1 MEETKFWTKGKIIF
15 LCVMFV
21 IILII
26 IGAIFI
32 HKSSVKKQYVE
43 FENQLTLNAVNYL
56 DLEGITLKSGEWR
69 KIDIQKI
76 VKKRLVTNKLAKNCT
91 GYVLA
96 QADTKTKSVN
106 YKTYLKCGNA
116 YESTKSDKVLA
127 KGKENKTEEVSKNDT
142 IKPEITLF
150 GDETMKVKLNGKFK
164 DPGAIA
170 KDNVDGDIT
179 KKIKKSGKVNTK
191 KEGSYTVKY
200 SVSDSSDNKT
210 SIKRT
215 VIVEASAVE
224 KTKDTT
230 KPEIVFNNPSVVTTI
245 CTGSKIDYSKTGLYG
260 YNAYDDVDGNVTDK
274 VTVSGD
280 IGIIDNPGTYELKYS
295 VSDKAKNKYTTTRS
309 FIVKSCN
316 TQSTTVTTPAP
327 TPTPTPTPAPAPTP
341 APSQTP
347 STTPSVT
354 PSPAPTPTPP
364 TPNTTISVQSVTLN
378 PNRLT
383 LSVGETYKLNA
394 YFSPSNATNK
404 TVTYSSSSGNVSVDS
419 NGNVRANSQGTAII
433 RATSS
438 NGKFAVCNITVR

>member
-96 QADTKTKSVN
+96 QAETKTKAVN

-200 SVSDSSDNKT
+200 SVSDSSGNKT

-327 TPTPTPTPAPAPTP
+327 KSTPTPAPAPTP

-354 PSPAPTPTPP
+354 PTPAPTPTPP
-364 TPNTTISVQSVTLN
+364 TTNTTISVQSVTLN

-394 YFSPSNATNK
+394 YFSPSNATDK

>member
-15 LCVMFV
+15 LCVVFV

-200 SVSDSSDNKT
+200 SVSDSSGNKT

-327 TPTPTPTPAPAPTP
+327 TPSPTPAPAPTP

-354 PSPAPTPTPP
+354 PTPAPTPTPP
-364 TPNTTISVQSVTLN
+364 TTNTTISVQSVTLN

-394 YFSPSNATNK
+394 YFSPSNATDK

>member
-15 LCVMFV
+15 LCVVFV

-32 HKSSVKKQYVE
+32 HKSSLKKQYVE

-96 QADTKTKSVN
+96 QAETKTKAVN

-200 SVSDSSDNKT
+200 SVSDSSGNKT

-327 TPTPTPTPAPAPTP
+327 TPSPTPAPAPTP

-354 PSPAPTPTPP
+354 PTPAPTPTPP
-364 TPNTTISVQSVTLN
+364 TTNTTISVQSVTLN

-394 YFSPSNATNK
+394 YFSPSNATDK

>member
-150 GDETMKVKLNGKFK
+150 GYETMKVKLNGKFK

-200 SVSDSSDNKT
+200 SVSDSSGNKT

-215 VIVEASAVE
+215 VIVEASVVE

-295 VSDKAKNKYTTTRS
+295 ISDKAKNKYTTTRS

-316 TQSTTVTTPAP
+316 TQSTTVTTPA
-327 TPTPTPTPAPAPTP
+327 PTPTPTPAPAPTP

>member
-15 LCVMFV
+15 LCVVFV

-96 QADTKTKSVN
+96 QAETKTKAVN

-200 SVSDSSDNKT
+200 SVSDSSGNKT

-327 TPTPTPTPAPAPTP
+327 TPSPSPTPAPAPTP

-354 PSPAPTPTPP
+354 PPPAPTPTPP
-364 TPNTTISVQSVTLN
+364 TTNTTISVQSVTLN

-394 YFSPSNATNK
+394 YFSPSNATDK

>member
-230 KPEIVFNNPSVVTTI
+230 KPEIVFNNPSVVTSI

>member
-91 GYVLA
+91 GYVLV

-200 SVSDSSDNKT
+200 SVSDSSGNKT

-327 TPTPTPTPAPAPTP
+327 TPTPTPAPAPTP

>member
-15 LCVMFV
+15 LCVVFV

-32 HKSSVKKQYVE
+32 HKSSLKKQYVE

-96 QADTKTKSVN
+96 QAETKTKAVN

-200 SVSDSSDNKT
+200 SVSDSSGNKT

-327 TPTPTPTPAPAPTP
+327 TPSPTP

-354 PSPAPTPTPP
+354 PTPAPTPTPP
-364 TPNTTISVQSVTLN
+364 TTNTTISVQSVTLN

-394 YFSPSNATNK
+394 YFSPSNATDK

>member
-200 SVSDSSDNKT
+200 SVSDSSGNKT

-327 TPTPTPTPAPAPTP
+327 KPTPTPAPAPTP

-378 PNRLT
+378 PNKLT

>member
-15 LCVMFV
+15 LCVVFV

-96 QADTKTKSVN
+96 QAETKTKAVN

-200 SVSDSSDNKT
+200 SVSDSSGNKT

-295 VSDKAKNKYTTTRS
+295 ISDKAKNKYTTTRS

-327 TPTPTPTPAPAPTP
+327 TPSPTPAPAPTP

-354 PSPAPTPTPP
+354 PPPAPTPTPP
-364 TPNTTISVQSVTLN
+364 TTNTTISVQSVTLN

-394 YFSPSNATNK
+394 YFSPSNATDK

-419 NGNVRANSQGTAII
+419 NGNVKANSQGTAII

>member
-15 LCVMFV
+15 LCVVFV

-26 IGAIFI
+26 ICAIFI

-96 QADTKTKSVN
+96 QAETKTKAVN

-200 SVSDSSDNKT
+200 SVSDSSGNKT

-295 VSDKAKNKYTTTRS
+295 ISDKAKNKYTTTRS

-327 TPTPTPTPAPAPTP
+327 TPSPTPAPAPTP

-354 PSPAPTPTPP
+354 PPPAPTPTPP
-364 TPNTTISVQSVTLN
+364 ATNTTISVQSVTLN

-394 YFSPSNATNK
+394 YFSPSNATDK

>member
-15 LCVMFV
+15 LCVVFV

-96 QADTKTKSVN
+96 QAETKTKAVN

-200 SVSDSSDNKT
+200 SVSDSSGNKT

-327 TPTPTPTPAPAPTP
+327 TPSPTPAPAPTP

-354 PSPAPTPTPP
+354 PTPAPTPTPP
-364 TPNTTISVQSVTLN
+364 TTNTTISVQSVTLN

-394 YFSPSNATNK
+394 YFFMQLAL
-404 TVTYSSSSGNVSVDS
+404 
-419 NGNVRANSQGTAII
+419 NGHYKI
-433 RATSS
+433 
-438 NGKFAVCNITVR
+438 

>member
-200 SVSDSSDNKT
+200 SVSDSSGNKT

-327 TPTPTPTPAPAPTP
+327 TPTPTP

-364 TPNTTISVQSVTLN
+364 TSNTTISVQSVTLN

>member
-200 SVSDSSDNKT
+200 SVSDSSGNKT

-327 TPTPTPTPAPAPTP
+327 TPTPTPAPAPTP

-354 PSPAPTPTPP
+354 PTPAPTPTPP
-364 TPNTTISVQSVTLN
+364 TTNTTISVQSVTLN

-394 YFSPSNATNK
+394 YFSPSNATDK

>member
-96 QADTKTKSVN
+96 QAETKTKAVN

-200 SVSDSSDNKT
+200 SVSDSSGNKT

-327 TPTPTPTPAPAPTP
+327 TPSPTPAPAPTP

-354 PSPAPTPTPP
+354 PTPAPTPTPP
-364 TPNTTISVQSVTLN
+364 TTNTTISVQSVTLN

-394 YFSPSNATNK
+394 YFSPSNATDK

>member
-200 SVSDSSDNKT
+200 SVSDSSGNKT

-327 TPTPTPTPAPAPTP
+327 TPTPTPAPAPTP

-394 YFSPSNATNK
+394 YFSPSNATDK

>member
-200 SVSDSSDNKT
+200 SVSDSSGNKT

-280 IGIIDNPGTYELKYS
+280 IGIIYNPGTYELKYS

-327 TPTPTPTPAPAPTP
+327 KPTPTPAPAPTP

-354 PSPAPTPTPP
+354 PTPAPTPTPP

>member
-15 LCVMFV
+15 LCVVFV

-96 QADTKTKSVN
+96 QAETKTKAVN

-200 SVSDSSDNKT
+200 SVSDSSGNKT

-327 TPTPTPTPAPAPTP
+327 TPSPSPTPAPAPTP

-354 PSPAPTPTPP
+354 PTPAPTPTPP
-364 TPNTTISVQSVTLN
+364 TTNTTISVQSVTLN

-394 YFSPSNATNK
+394 YFSPSNATDK

>member
-15 LCVMFV
+15 LCVIFA
-21 IILII
+21 IILLIVGI
-26 IGAIFI
+26 VLI
-32 HKSSVKKQYVE
+32 HKSSLKKQYVE

-56 DLEGITLKSGEWR
+56 QLEGITLKSGEWR

-76 VKKRLVTNKLAKNCT
+76 VKKGLVTNKLASNCT

-96 QADTKTKSVN
+96 QAQTKTKAVN

-127 KGKENKTEEVSKNDT
+127 KGKENKTEEASKNDT

-200 SVSDSSDNKT
+200 TVSDSSGNKT
-210 SIKRT
+210 TVKRT

-224 KTKDTT
+224 DTKDTT
-230 KPEIVFNNPSVVTTI
+230 KPEIVFNNPSIVTTI

-316 TQSTTVTTPAP
+316 TQSTTVTTP
-327 TPTPTPTPAPAPTP
+327 TP
-341 APSQTP
+341 
-347 STTPSVT
+347 T
-354 PSPAPTPTPP
+354 PSPAPTPSQTPSVTPTPSPAPTPAPTPTPP
-364 TPNTTISVQSVTLN
+364 ATNTTVSVQSVTLN

-383 LSVGETYKLNA
+383 LSVGETYKLNV
-394 YFSPSNATNK
+394 YFSPSNATDK
-404 TVTYSSSSGNVSVDS
+404 TVTYSSSSGSVSVDS
-419 NGNVRANSQGTAII
+419 SGNVRANSQGTAII

>member
-15 LCVMFV
+15 LCVVFV

-26 IGAIFI
+26 ICAIFI

-96 QADTKTKSVN
+96 QAETKTKAVN
-106 YKTYLKCGNA
+106 YKTYLKCGNV

-200 SVSDSSDNKT
+200 SVSDSSGNKT

-327 TPTPTPTPAPAPTP
+327 TPSPSPTPAPAPTP

-354 PSPAPTPTPP
+354 PTPAPTPTPP
-364 TPNTTISVQSVTLN
+364 TTNTTISVQSVTLN

-394 YFSPSNATNK
+394 YFSPSNATDK

>member
-200 SVSDSSDNKT
+200 SVSDSSGNKT

-327 TPTPTPTPAPAPTP
+327 TPTPTPAPAPTP

>member
-15 LCVMFV
+15 LCVIFV

-200 SVSDSSDNKT
+200 SVSDSSGNKT

-327 TPTPTPTPAPAPTP
+327 KPTPTPAPAPTP

>member
-15 LCVMFV
+15 LCVVFV

-26 IGAIFI
+26 ICAIFI

-96 QADTKTKSVN
+96 QAETKTKAVN

-200 SVSDSSDNKT
+200 SVSDSSGNKT

-327 TPTPTPTPAPAPTP
+327 TPSPTPAPAPTP

-354 PSPAPTPTPP
+354 PTPAPTPTPP
-364 TPNTTISVQSVTLN
+364 TTNTTISVQSVTLN

-394 YFSPSNATNK
+394 YFSPSNATDK

>member
-15 LCVMFV
+15 LCVVFV

-96 QADTKTKSVN
+96 QAETKTKAVN

-200 SVSDSSDNKT
+200 SVSDSSGNKT

-327 TPTPTPTPAPAPTP
+327 TPSPTPAPAPTP

-354 PSPAPTPTPP
+354 PTPAPTPTPP
-364 TPNTTISVQSVTLN
+364 ATNTTISVQSVTLN

-394 YFSPSNATNK
+394 YFSPSNATDK

>member
-150 GDETMKVKLNGKFK
+150 GYETMKVKLNGKFK

-200 SVSDSSDNKT
+200 SVSDSSGNKT

-327 TPTPTPTPAPAPTP
+327 TPTPTPAPAPTP

>member
-15 LCVMFV
+15 LCVVFV

-32 HKSSVKKQYVE
+32 HKSSLKKQYVE

-96 QADTKTKSVN
+96 QAETKTKAVN

-200 SVSDSSDNKT
+200 SVSDSSGNKT

-327 TPTPTPTPAPAPTP
+327 KPTPTPAPAPTP

>member
-15 LCVMFV
+15 LCVVFV

-96 QADTKTKSVN
+96 QAETKTKAVN

-200 SVSDSSDNKT
+200 SVSDSSGNKT

-295 VSDKAKNKYTTTRS
+295 ISDKAKNKYTTTRP

-327 TPTPTPTPAPAPTP
+327 TPSPTPAPAPAPTP

-354 PSPAPTPTPP
+354 PTPAPTPTPP
-364 TPNTTISVQSVTLN
+364 TTNTTISVQSVTLN

-394 YFSPSNATNK
+394 YFSPSNATDK

>member
-15 LCVMFV
+15 LCVVFV

-96 QADTKTKSVN
+96 QAETKTKAVN
-106 YKTYLKCGNA
+106 YKTYLKCGNV

-200 SVSDSSDNKT
+200 SVSDSSGNKT

-295 VSDKAKNKYTTTRS
+295 ISDKAKNKYTTTRS

-327 TPTPTPTPAPAPTP
+327 TPSPTPAPAPTP

-354 PSPAPTPTPP
+354 PPPAPTPTPP
-364 TPNTTISVQSVTLN
+364 ATNTTISVQSVTLN

-394 YFSPSNATNK
+394 YFSPSNATDK

>member
-200 SVSDSSDNKT
+200 SVSDSSGNKT

-280 IGIIDNPGTYELKYS
+280 IGIIDNSGTYELKYS

-327 TPTPTPTPAPAPTP
+327 TPSPTPAPAPTP

-354 PSPAPTPTPP
+354 PTPAPTPTPP
-364 TPNTTISVQSVTLN
+364 TTNTTISVQSVTLN

-394 YFSPSNATNK
+394 YFSPSNATDK

>member
-15 LCVMFV
+15 LCVVFV

-32 HKSSVKKQYVE
+32 HKSSLKKQYVE

-96 QADTKTKSVN
+96 QAETKTKVVN

-200 SVSDSSDNKT
+200 SVSDSSGNKT

-327 TPTPTPTPAPAPTP
+327 TPSPTPAPAPTP

-354 PSPAPTPTPP
+354 PTPAPTPTPP
-364 TPNTTISVQSVTLN
+364 TTNTIISVQSVTLN

-383 LSVGETYKLNA
+383 LSVGENYKLNA
-394 YFSPSNATNK
+394 YFSPSNATDK

>member
-15 LCVMFV
+15 LCVVFV

-96 QADTKTKSVN
+96 QAETKTKAVN

-142 IKPEITLF
+142 VKPEITLF

-200 SVSDSSDNKT
+200 SVSDSSGNKT

-327 TPTPTPTPAPAPTP
+327 TPSPTPAPAPTP

-354 PSPAPTPTPP
+354 PTPAPTPTPP
-364 TPNTTISVQSVTLN
+364 TTNTTISVQSVTLN

-394 YFSPSNATNK
+394 YFSPSNATDK

>member
-15 LCVMFV
+15 LCVVFV

-32 HKSSVKKQYVE
+32 HKSSLKKQYVE

-200 SVSDSSDNKT
+200 SVSDSSGNKT

-327 TPTPTPTPAPAPTP
+327 TPTPTPAPAPTP

>member
-15 LCVMFV
+15 LCVVFV

-32 HKSSVKKQYVE
+32 HKSSLKKQYVE

-96 QADTKTKSVN
+96 QAETKTKAVN

-116 YESTKSDKVLA
+116 YESTKSNKVLA

-200 SVSDSSDNKT
+200 SVSDSSGNKT

-327 TPTPTPTPAPAPTP
+327 TPSPTPAPAPTP

-354 PSPAPTPTPP
+354 PTPAPTPTPP
-364 TPNTTISVQSVTLN
+364 TTNTTISVQSVTLN

-394 YFSPSNATNK
+394 YFSPSNATDK

>member
-200 SVSDSSDNKT
+200 SVSDSSGNKT

-327 TPTPTPTPAPAPTP
+327 KPTPTPAPAPTP

>member
-15 LCVMFV
+15 LCVVFV

-32 HKSSVKKQYVE
+32 HKSSLKKQYVE

-96 QADTKTKSVN
+96 QAETKTKAVN

-200 SVSDSSDNKT
+200 SVSDSSGNKT

-295 VSDKAKNKYTTTRS
+295 VSDKAKNKYTTTRP

-327 TPTPTPTPAPAPTP
+327 TPSPTPAPAPAPTP

-354 PSPAPTPTPP
+354 PTPAPTPTPP
-364 TPNTTISVQSVTLN
+364 TTNTTISVQSVTLN

-394 YFSPSNATNK
+394 YFSPSNATDK

>member
-15 LCVMFV
+15 LCVVFV

-96 QADTKTKSVN
+96 QAETKTKAVN

-200 SVSDSSDNKT
+200 SVSDSSGNKT

-327 TPTPTPTPAPAPTP
+327 TPSPTPAPAPTP

-354 PSPAPTPTPP
+354 PTPAPTPTPP
-364 TPNTTISVQSVTLN
+364 TTNTTISVQSVTLN

-394 YFSPSNATNK
+394 YFSPSNATDK

>member
-15 LCVMFV
+15 LCIVFV

-96 QADTKTKSVN
+96 QAETKTKAVN

-127 KGKENKTEEVSKNDT
+127 KEKENKTEEVSKNDT

-200 SVSDSSDNKT
+200 SVSDSSGNKT

-327 TPTPTPTPAPAPTP
+327 TPSPTPAPAPTP

-354 PSPAPTPTPP
+354 PTPAPTPTPP
-364 TPNTTISVQSVTLN
+364 TTNTTISVQSVTLN

-394 YFSPSNATNK
+394 YFSPSNATDK

>member
-15 LCVMFV
+15 LCVVFV

-96 QADTKTKSVN
+96 QAETKTKAVN

-127 KGKENKTEEVSKNDT
+127 KGKENKTEEESKNDT

-200 SVSDSSDNKT
+200 SVSDSSGNKT

-295 VSDKAKNKYTTTRS
+295 ISDKAKNKYTTTRS

-327 TPTPTPTPAPAPTP
+327 TPSPTPAPAPTP

-354 PSPAPTPTPP
+354 PPPAPTPTPP
-364 TPNTTISVQSVTLN
+364 ATNTTISVQSVTLN

-394 YFSPSNATNK
+394 YFSPSNATDK